1 MTTSI
6 ENLLNDQITYE
17 AQASMRYLAM
27 ASWADAKGYRG
38 VAKFFYAQSKEERL
52 HLTKLVKFVNERS
65 SKEIAPAFEAP
76 LSVFESVYS
85 LFEKFL
91 KSEIFVAEQINTI
104 IFECI
109 KKKDYN
115 VHSFMQWYVTEQ
127 REDETTVRRLLD
139 KLKTIGVDKT
149 VHYLFDRDI
158 VGITEGGQPEN

>member
-1 MTTSI
+1 
-6 ENLLNDQITYE
+6 
-17 AQASMRYLAM
+17 
-27 ASWADAKGYRG
+27 
-38 VAKFFYAQSKEERL
+38 
-52 HLTKLVKFVNERS
+52 
-65 SKEIAPAFEAP
+65 
-76 LSVFESVYS
+76 VFESVYS